1 LRIAIPVE
9 GSNHSRDISAPRLLK
24 AKLDD
29 VNTPYK
35 EKRRHPFATCVRTE
49 REEKRAGAAR
59 EERPEGVNPPR
70 I

>member
-1 LRIAIPVE
+1 
-9 GSNHSRDISAPRLLK
+9 LK